1 MNLFRAADMRA
12 ADQTAI
18 QAGIA
23 SLLLMDAAARQVAEH
38 TWAFAERNGYTHV
51 LVLCGKGNNGGD
63 GYGAARYL
71 AQMELSVHVLE
82 LATDDY
88 VLLGNDTGTMR
99 RACVF
104 SVPCETLTLD
114 SLTTALTPDCVV
126 VDALFGSGLNRAL
139 EGELAELVSCLND
152 ATYPV
157 VSVDVPSGI
166 SADTGR
172 VLGPHV
178 RANLT
183 VQLAGAKLASALYP
197 ARAAFGEQ
205 VIADIGLP
213 ADILDTHRADIALL
227 DDDLVMQ
234 SLQPRAPDAHKYT
247 VGTVLVVAGSAR
259 YLGAAALACHAA
271 LRTGAGLV
279 TLAAETQHAGL
290 WPEVVLEPLDWQTE
304 PLATLQDLADKRAGV
319 TVIGPGLDALAE
331 AHLPELIRAAS
342 GPLVLDAGALT
353 GGKDWLA
360 AVVERHQHGQVT
372 VLTPHLGEAAR
383 LLGTSTSAVVADPLA
398 TAASLATQTGAL
410 IVLKGATTVIANI
423 LQTTDG
429 QKEHQLAI
437 SAEGHAGMA
446 TGGSGD
452 VLAGVLGALLAA
464 WAQQPGDVS
473 LFDCV
478 CAGVYVHGRA
488 GKRAGYLKS
497 VGMLPGD
504 VIESL
509 PKVIEQLTPK
519 VPK

>member
-38 TWAFAERNGYTHV
+38 TQAFAERNGCTHV
-51 LVLCGKGNNGGD
+51 LALCGKGNNGGD

-71 AQMELSVHVLE
+71 AQMGLCVRVLE
-82 LATDDY
+82 LATNDY

-99 RACVF
+99 RACVL

-114 SLTTALTPDCVV
+114 SLNATLISGCVV

-139 EGELAELVSCLND
+139 EGELAEIVTFLND
-152 ATYPV
+152 AGHPV

-213 ADILDTHRADIALL
+213 ADVLDAHSANIILL

-234 SLQPRAPDAHKYT
+234 SLRPRAPDAHKYT
-247 VGTVLVVAGSAR
+247 AGTVLVVAGSAR

-279 TLAAETQHAGL
+279 TLAAETSHAGL
-290 WPEVVLEPLDWQTE
+290 WPEVVLEPLDWQIE
-304 PLATLQDLADKRAGV
+304 PVATLRDLPDKRAGT
-319 TVIGPGLDALAE
+319 TVIGPGLDAQAE
-331 AHLPELIRAAS
+331 AHLPELIQHAS
-342 GPLVLDAGALT
+342 GPLVLDASALT
-353 GGKDWLA
+353 GGEAWQEALRA
-360 AVVERHQHGQVT
+360 RHKQHQVT

-383 LLGTSTSAVVADPLA
+383 LLGVSTAAVVDDLLDAAITLSMQTSAV
-398 TAASLATQTGAL
+398 
-410 IVLKGATTVIANI
+410 IVLKGATTVIASITQQNG
-423 LQTTDG
+423 LE
-429 QKEHQLAI
+429 EHQLAI
-437 SAEGHAGMA
+437 STEGHVGMA

-464 WAQQPGDVS
+464 WAQPPNGVS

-478 CAGVYVHGRA
+478 CAGVYIHGRA
-488 GKRAGYLKS
+488 GKRAGYVKG
-497 VGMLPGD
+497 VGALPSD

-509 PKVIEQLTPK
+509 PQVMAQLTPK
-519 VPK
+519 RPK